1 MRDKT
6 LVRFRQFDFTIFPQN
21 EKYKY
26 CSKYSRYCH
35 QEEYIVYHLVLLPS
49 LQMRE
54 HIMQMHVDFSFYQ
67 AIAFQVLILIPYKQ
81 NVAQAYKVRILF
93 AKDFFGVK
101 NAPPKVLH
109 FCPTFGVHFIHGAA
123 IPVAAKSA
131 RQDKHRLQK
140 QPTKCV
146 HAICKFSLKYAKRM
160 LLHRLKCNVQS
171 SIFIILYPMPT

>member
-49 LQMRE
+49 LQTRE

-67 AIAFQVLILIPYKQ
+67 ALAFQVLILIPYKQ
-81 NVAQAYKVRILF
+81 NVAQAYKVRI
-93 AKDFFGVK
+93 FFCKGLLRRK
-101 NAPPKVLH
+101 KCTTKSFTFLSNFWGALH
-109 FCPTFGVHFIHGAA
+109 PWSCNSRRG
-123 IPVAAKSA
+123 KK
-131 RQDKHRLQK
+131 RQ
-140 QPTKCV
+140 
-146 HAICKFSLKYAKRM
+146 AG
-160 LLHRLKCNVQS
+160 
-171 SIFIILYPMPT
+171 

>member
-1 MRDKT
+1 MSVFDNLILPFFRKTKNTNIAQSIADIAIKKNILYTILSCFHLCKCVSISCKCTLT
-6 LVRFRQFDFTIFPQN
+6 LVFIKP
-21 EKYKY
+21 
-26 CSKYSRYCH
+26 
-35 QEEYIVYHLVLLPS
+35 LLSGSHFNTVQAKCRTS
-49 LQMRE
+49 LQSSY
-54 HIMQMHVDFSFYQ
+54 SFCKG
-67 AIAFQVLILIPYKQ
+67 LLRRK
-81 NVAQAYKVRILF
+81 K
-93 AKDFFGVK
+93 
-101 NAPPKVLH
+101 APPKVLH
-109 FCPTFGVHFIHGAA
+109 FCPTFGVYFIHGAA

>member
-67 AIAFQVLILIPYKQ
+67 ALAFQVLILIPYKQ

-101 NAPPKVLH
+101 KHHQKFYISVQLLGCTSSMELQFPSRQKALGRISTDCKNNRQNA
-109 FCPTFGVHFIHGAA
+109 
-123 IPVAAKSA
+123 SM
-131 RQDKHRLQK
+131 Q
-140 QPTKCV
+140 
-146 HAICKFSLKYAKRM
+146 YA
-160 LLHRLKCNVQS
+160 S
-171 SIFIILYPMPT
+171 SH